1 MAKIMLVEDDNNLRE
16 IYEARLLAE
25 GYEIVSAK
33 DGEEALALAVKEK
46 PDLIISDV
54 MMPKISGFDMLDILR
69 STPET
74 KDTRVI
80 MMTAL
85 SQAEDKSRADKLGAD
100 RYLVKSQVTLE
111 DVAKVARDVLAGE
124 SAPAAPS
131 PSDFSGAM
139 PGAPGPAPAPEP
151 TAVTQPPAAP
161 TADDSQS
168 VIPPTP
174 GVAAIPQDTSAEEG
188 STELP
193 KVEAASAAVLPA
205 EQTEDPGKQAAE
217 LVEVV
222 KEALEGAAQMPDNNT
237 PDTPFSD
244 APSQHKKIIHPI
256 TPLETKPD
264 IHALAK
270 MEEDKEAA
278 TQGSTDAPAA
288 DTPLQMSPPAP
299 VVTPQPSP
307 SAPFDPASTAPE
319 ADQPAITLP
328 PMPPTADPLS
338 SVTPPVSGND
348 SAPTSDS
355 LATDTLSTTP
365 EAVSQAVAD
374 TQIAQPTNAET
385 EAVEVQINQFVSSA
399 PADTAVE
406 APLQTPDDATTLAAP
421 SADSTVP
428 AFQATTA
435 PSVPEPVAESVQALP
450 DSTEPTEAVQPQPV
464 TESIAQ
470 PEISTNATMPEAT
483 NSVNESSIAESVP
496 SNAPATSTNE
506 QATAAPQSAPDPNDP
521 NSIAL

>member
-74 KDTRVI
+74 RDTKVI

-111 DVAKVARDVLAGE
+111 DVAKVARDVLSGE
-124 SAPAAPS
+124 STPAAAS
-131 PSDFSGAM
+131 PTDFSGA
-139 PGAPGPAPAPEP
+139 PGVSGPAPASEP
-151 TAVTQPPAAP
+151 TAIAQPPAAP
-161 TADDSQS
+161 TTDDSQS
-168 VIPPTP
+168 IVPPTP
-174 GVAAIPQDTSAEEG
+174 GTTAIPQDIPAEEG

-205 EQTEDPGKQAAE
+205 EQTQDPGEQAAE

-222 KEALEGAAQMPDNNT
+222 KEALEGATQMPDNIT
-237 PDTPFSD
+237 PDTPSSD

-278 TQGSTDAPAA
+278 TQDTTDAPAT
-288 DTPLQMSPPAP
+288 DTPLQTPPPAP
-299 VVTPQPSP
+299 VVAPQS
-307 SAPFDPASTAPE
+307 SAPFDPTRTTPE
-319 ADQPAITLP
+319 ADQPALTLP
-328 PMPPTADPLS
+328 PISPTADPLTS
-338 SVTPPVSGND
+338 ATPPPAASND
-348 SAPTSDS
+348 NTPTSNSSDS
-355 LATDTLSTTP
+355 LATGTLPTTP
-365 EAVSQAVAD
+365 EDVSQATAD
-374 TQIAQPTNAET
+374 AQIAQPTDAET
-385 EAVEVQINQFVSSA
+385 KAVEVQINQFVSSA

-406 APLQTPDDATTLAAP
+406 APLQTPEDATTLSEP
-421 SADSTVP
+421 SADSTAP

-435 PSVPEPVAESVQALP
+435 PSVPETVAESIQAP
-450 DSTEPTEAVQPQPV
+450 SDGTGSTETIQPQPV
-464 TESIAQ
+464 TESVTQ
-470 PEISTNATMPEAT
+470 PEISVDAAVPDVTNPT
-483 NSVNESSIAESVP
+483 NEP
-496 SNAPATSTNE
+496 PAASPNE
-506 QATAAPQSAPDPNDP
+506 QAPTTPQSAPDPNDP